1 MSVSACFA
9 SLRGRQ
15 AGAEFVS
22 NALLAQGSVALR
34 LSMKGTFSTIM
45 IRTVADLQCCAMW
58 VCLSAE
64 FIDGQEAVT
73 EGIL

>member
-9 SLRGRQ
+9 SLQERR

-22 NALLAQGSVALR
+22 NALLAQGSVALL
-34 LSMKGTFSTIM
+34 LSMKGTFSAIM
-45 IRTVADLQCCAMW
+45 ITNVVDLPFRAMW
-58 VCLSAE
+58 MCLSAE